1 MSRLS
6 RRGFLARTL
15 YGIAVGSASACTVK
29 QVVPRPGLPDY
40 TETIGNTGVTFD
52 MKGIPAG
59 EGIPEFWLGRTEVT
73 WDAFLLWAYEESQ
86 TPAGTRGADGVTHP
100 TKPYGDVYRGYGRGT
115 GNKQP
120 ALGMTHKAA
129 VEYCVWLS
137 RQTGKTYR
145 LPTEAEWEHAFR
157 AGQRGTVRMDG
168 WHRGNS
174 GARPRDGAAKE
185 PNAYGLYDMAGNVAE
200 WCAAPP
206 DGKPPAVRGGHFL
219 GGAELLRS
227 DSRLE
232 NNPEAWNAYDPQE
245 PKSVWWLSSADFVG
259 FRVARS
265 PAREK

>member
-1 MSRLS
+1 MSRIS

-29 QVVPRPGLPDY
+29 HVVPRPGLPDY

-120 ALGMTHKAA
+120 ALGMTHTCPGSTPRATMSA
-129 VEYCVWLS
+129 FMASPSVTTRSAWRMHQPSIS
-137 RQTGKTYR
+137 RVK
-145 LPTEAEWEHAFR
+145 
-157 AGQRGTVRMDG
+157 M
-168 WHRGNS
+168 
-174 GARPRDGAAKE
+174 
-185 PNAYGLYDMAGNVAE
+185 
-200 WCAAPP
+200 
-206 DGKPPAVRGGHFL
+206 
-219 GGAELLRS
+219 
-227 DSRLE
+227 
-232 NNPEAWNAYDPQE
+232 
-245 PKSVWWLSSADFVG
+245 
-259 FRVARS
+259 
-265 PAREK
+265 